1 MLMRGFFWLGLLVT
15 VAGLAPVNAGD
26 FVVARHGEFY
36 LGDKPYRFA
45 GANNYYLVYK
55 SQRMTEDVLASAAA
69 MDLKVIRTWGF
80 LDGKNHDGVVLQPE
94 LGKFDEEGFR
104 QLDRVIEQ
112 ASRHGLKLVIA
123 LVNRWDDFGG
133 MRWYVDQT
141 GGGDI
146 DQFYTR
152 QETKKAYKSY
162 VRQVLTRINSRTGVA
177 YKDDPT
183 IFAWQLANE
192 PRCPSDKS
200 GDTLVAW
207 VREMSAFVK
216 SLDPN
221 HMVSVGDE
229 GFYRR
234 PGDDDWTRNGSEGVD
249 WERLV
254 ALPDI
259 DYGTVHLYPG
269 HWNKTPEWGAEW
281 IREHARD
288 ARRLGKPV
296 VIEEFGLKD
305 KARRDDVYRSWLQA
319 AEEEEAAGTMFWL
332 LTGKQDDGT
341 PYPDYDGFDV
351 KFPGPTA
358 EVIAQH
364 ARRLSRAGSAGFL
377 STKGRLLVDASGET
391 FRLAGVSW
399 FGVETDTMVAHGLWQ
414 RNYREMAEQIRS
426 LGFNTVRIPFSQEM
440 LQPGARTKSIDF
452 ARNPDLEGRTPLE
465 CLDAVIAAC
474 GAAGLRVILDC
485 HSAKAGG
492 YQEQDLWYRPGDDLW
507 TEQRWIDDW
516 VMLAKRYA
524 GEATVIGA
532 DLFNEPKR
540 TATWGEG
547 KPETDWNKA
556 AERCANAI
564 HAVNPDWL
572 ILVQGVSQHGGES
585 TWWGGNLAGAE
596 KNPVVL
602 AKSDKLVY
610 SPHDYPASVYRQAWF
625 EARDYPENLVA
636 VWDKFWGYLAQQD
649 AAPVVLGEFG
659 GKLETESDR
668 AWLRT
673 LVTYLRERE
682 IGWIW
687 WSWNPNSGDTGGILR
702 DDWVT
707 VDERKT
713 DHLRRAFG
721 GDPLTE

>member
-1 MLMRGFFWLGLLVT
+1 MPVRLLLPVLAAAGMA
-15 VAGLAPVNAGD
+15 VAATAAD
-26 FVVARHGEFY
+26 FVTARDGEFL
-36 LGDKPYRFA
+36 LGGKPFRFA
-45 GANNYYLVYK
+45 GANNYYLPYK
-55 SQRMTEDVLASAAA
+55 SERMTDDVLASAAA
-69 MDLKVIRTWGF
+69 MDLRVIRTWGF
-80 LDGKNHDGVVLQPE
+80 LDGKTHDGVVLQPA

-104 QLDRVIEQ
+104 RLDRVVEQ
-112 ASRHGLKLVIA
+112 ASRRGLKLVLA

-133 MRWYVDQT
+133 MRWYVEQT
-141 GGGDI
+141 GGGEI
-146 DQFYTR
+146 DEFYTR
-152 QETKKAYKSY
+152 EAAKEAYQAA
-162 VRQVLTRINSRTGVA
+162 VRRIVTRVNSRTGVA

-192 PRCPSDKS
+192 PRCPSDPS

-207 VREMSAFVK
+207 AGEMSAFVK

-234 PGDDDWTRNGSEGVD
+234 PGERDWTRDGREGVD
-249 WERLV
+249 WERLL
-254 ALPDI
+254 ALPGI
-259 DYGTVHLYPG
+259 DYGTVHLYPE
-269 HWNKTPEWGAEW
+269 HWDKTPEWGTEW
-281 IREHARD
+281 IREHVRD
-288 ARRLGKPV
+288 ARRIGKPV
-296 VIEEFGLKD
+296 VIEEFGLRD
-305 KARRDDVYRSWLQA
+305 KIRRDEVYRSWLAA
-319 AEEEEAAGTMFWL
+319 AEEAGAAGTMLWL

-341 PYPDYDGFDV
+341 AYPDYDGFDV

-364 ARRLSRAGSAGFL
+364 ARRMAGAKKAGFL
-377 STKGRLLVDASGET
+377 SAKGRSIVDESGQT
-391 FRLAGVSW
+391 FRIAGVSW
-399 FGVETDTMVAHGLWQ
+399 FGFETDTMVAHGLWQ

-440 LQPGARTKSIDF
+440 LRPEARTRSIDF
-452 ARNPDLEGRTPLE
+452 SRNPGLEGRTPLE

-485 HSAKAGG
+485 HSAKADG
-492 YQEQDLWYRPGDDLW
+492 YKEQDLWYLPGDELW

-524 GEATVIGA
+524 GDAAVIGA

-564 HAVNPDWL
+564 HEVNPDWL
-572 ILVQGVSQHGGES
+572 IVVQGVSRHGGES
-585 TWWGGNLAGAE
+585 TWWGGNLAGVE
-596 KNPVVL
+596 DFPVVL
-602 AKSDKLVY
+602 ANPDKLVY

-625 EARDYPENLVA
+625 DAPDYPANMPS
-636 VWDKFWGYLAQQD
+636 VWDKFWGSPGRGD
-649 AAPVVLGEFG
+649 GPPVLLGEFG
-659 GKLETESDR
+659 GKLETEQDR
-668 AWLRT
+668 AWLRA
-673 LVTYLRERE
+673 LLAYLRARD

-702 DDWVT
+702 DDWVA
-707 VDERKT
+707 VDKT
-713 DHLRRAFG
+713 KMDLLRAAPG
-721 GDPLTE
+721 LPSLTE